1 MYSDMPC
8 PNFTTLG
15 KWGLR
20 QLLDM
25 ILNWSPQKIASL
37 VLVVVMKSVALSFID
52 SVAGWLTTFCNKTV
66 VQVVWWIH
74 FFLFEFGPGQLT
86 SFHFIHSY
94 EIGFYNPTVLK
105 FHPPICGITAH
116 ATMPGLLSTICFA
129 YMILIQINGAWKMG
143 STAGAWTHDLSVMS
157 LLP

>member
-25 ILNWSPQKIASL
+25 ILNWSTQKIASL
-37 VLVVVMKSVALSFID
+37 VLVVVMKSVALPCKD
-52 SVAGWLTTFCNKTV
+52 GVAGWLTAFCNKTV

-74 FFLFEFGPGQLT
+74 FFYLSLVLVSWQAYISSIVMKLGFITQPSSNSTLPFAGLQHMQQCQVGWYIPLSLFAPGFWSKWMVHEKWSPQRGFEPTT
-86 SFHFIHSY
+86 SQ
-94 EIGFYNPTVLK
+94 
-105 FHPPICGITAH
+105 A
-116 ATMPGLLSTICFA
+116 
-129 YMILIQINGAWKMG
+129 
-143 STAGAWTHDLSVMS
+143 
-157 LLP
+157 